1 CLPPEMQPAV
11 DEREEQREQD
21 DRAGSPD
28 PALARRPRCRVP
40 PAEGL
45 PHARSPSACPRRP
58 VGLKTRMITRSENTP
73 TFSHWPPAYVTVSA
87 DNRPRTNPP
96 SAAPL
101 TFPMPPR
108 TAAVNAFSPAV
119 KPRVNTV
126 LLLYRPY
133 MSEAAPAS

>member
-1 CLPPEMQPAV
+1 
-11 DEREEQREQD
+11 
-21 DRAGSPD
+21 
-28 PALARRPRCRVP
+28 
-40 PAEGL
+40 
-45 PHARSPSACPRRP
+45 
-58 VGLKTRMITRSENTP
+58 MITRSENTP

-119 KPRVNTV
+119 QPRGDTV

-133 MSEAAPAS
+133 ISGAAPASTPPGRHGEAVTTCTSVAICCALPPPRATAR